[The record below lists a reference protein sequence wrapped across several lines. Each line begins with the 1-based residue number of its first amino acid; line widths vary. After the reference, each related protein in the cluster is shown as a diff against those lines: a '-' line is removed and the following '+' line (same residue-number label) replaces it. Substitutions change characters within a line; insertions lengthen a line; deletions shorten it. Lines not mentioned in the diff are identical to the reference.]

1 MANCRPAG
9 LSDEDSDSDDNYGF
23 FNKLDRNQSYTSNY
37 ENTRQKAETKLQEAI
52 INGDLEGTAKVISED
67 LRDDVNAR
75 LESGWT
81 PLSHAC
87 FHAQENIVQFFLYK
101 GADPNTHAD
110 SVTPIMLACSNTS
123 ANESATYNI
132 VLSLIE
138 KNCILNVGDKYGVTP
153 LMRAVISGRISVV
166 ELIIDKDVNIEIRD
180 RQGWTAI
187 FWAIHHNQPRCLELL
202 LSRGARWN
210 IVDKSNRSPKEIA
223 SSHENDEINDILQQ
237 CSMSNES
244 DELLDSDAT
253 QQKDCLD
260 NQTQWQD
267 YYPGLRNESKPKY
280 ANEISHLLYG
290 MNCDRLSKTFEST
303 PIDLRTFLLL
313 ENEDMLK
320 LGIEMPF
327 ERQRLKH
334 GLRSFHTRSWKVNAV
349 AGLQTERGEPKSI
362 TECLTILGTHLQ
374 QLYILETTLTYVLR
388 DYNRI
393 QNQIKFEPP
402 DSPTMER
409 LQGAAKKMIGNINS
423 IRREV
428 NAMKKIHT
436 KISKDSLKP
445 ADLITEKS
453 TKDVVIEVF
462 TRIVVIGSL
471 SYVAYR
477 AVNNMWNK

>member
-9 LSDEDSDSDDNYGF
+9 LSDEDSDSDDYGF
-23 FNKLDRNQSYTSNY
+23 FDKPDRNQPYTSNF
-37 ENTRQKAETKLQEAI
+37 ENTRQKTETKLQDAI
-52 INGDLEGTAKVISED
+52 INGDLEATAKVISED

-87 FHAQENIVQFFLYK
+87 FHAQENIVRFLLYK
-101 GADPNTHAD
+101 GADPNIHAD

-138 KNCILNVGDKYGVTP
+138 KNSILNVGDKYGVTP
-153 LMRAVISGRISVV
+153 LMRAVISGHLSVV
-166 ELIIDKDVNIEIRD
+166 ELIIDKDVNIEMRD
-180 RQGWTAI
+180 RQGWTAV

-202 LSRGARWN
+202 LSKGARWN
-210 IVDKSNRSPKEIA
+210 IVDKSNRSLTEIA
-223 SSHENDEINDILQQ
+223 RSHEYVEINDILQQ
-237 CSMSNES
+237 CTQGSNES
-244 DELLDSDAT
+244 DELQDT
-253 QQKDCLD
+253 EQKDCLD

-267 YYPGLRNESKPKY
+267 YYPGLRDESKPKY
-280 ANEISHLLYG
+280 TNEIPHLLYG
-290 MNCDRLSKTFEST
+290 MNCDRLSKNFEGT
-303 PIDLRTFLLL
+303 PLDLRTFLLL

-334 GLRSFHTRSWKVNAV
+334 GLRNFHTRCWKVNAV
-349 AGLQTERGEPKSI
+349 AGLQTGRGEPKSI
-362 TECLTILGTHLQ
+362 IECLKILGTHLQ

-402 DSPTMER
+402 DSPTLER
-409 LQGAAKKMIGNINS
+409 LQGAAKKMIANINS

-453 TKDVVIEVF
+453 TKDVALEVL
-462 TRIVVIGSL
+462 TRLVVIGSL
-471 SYVAYR
+471 SYVAFR